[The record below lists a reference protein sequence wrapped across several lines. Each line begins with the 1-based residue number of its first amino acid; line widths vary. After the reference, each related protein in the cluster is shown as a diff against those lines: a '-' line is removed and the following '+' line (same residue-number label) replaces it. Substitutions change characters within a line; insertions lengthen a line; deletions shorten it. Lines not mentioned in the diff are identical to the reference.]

1 MLSKIRLYG
10 ELTEKCN
17 GHNELQA
24 VLNRPVD
31 AIRFLINNFDNL
43 EKHIIE
49 NNYKVIVDEENIEEV
64 ELNFPSR
71 PKEIKI
77 IPVIS
82 GSGNVGK
89 IIAGV
94 VLIGAAV
101 AFSGGAGLGILGKPI
116 VSASGVF
123 SGAALAGKVGMVLLL
138 SGVAGLLSP
147 TPDVPEEEGD
157 PTKSFSFNGVQN
169 NARAGIPIPICYGHV
184 LVGSIPVSASITT
197 VDIEV

>member
-1 MLSKIRLYG
+1 MLSKIKLYG

-17 GHNELQA
+17 GHKEFQA

-49 NNYKVIVDEENIEEV
+49 NNYRVIVDNFDIEEV
-64 ELNFPSR
+64 ELNFPSC

-82 GSGNVGK
+82 GSGNVGR

-101 AFSGGAGLGILGKPI
+101 AFSGGAGLGILSQPI
-116 VSASGVF
+116 FTAG
-123 SGAALAGKVGMVLLL
+123 GALAPAALAGKVGMFLLL
-138 SGVAGLLSP
+138 TGVAGLLTP

-157 PTKSFSFNGVQN
+157 PTKSFSFSGVQQ

-184 LVGSIPVSASITT
+184 LVGSIPVSAKITT
-197 VDIEV
+197 VDINA